1 LLLQIICKS
10 LCLGV
15 VVEVPAC
22 IERVIAAYDATSY
35 VDGDDLYVVLHTEER
50 ARTFYKLVAM
60 DYEARLE
67 GRRVVVEMDQPIEC
81 EDG

>member
-1 LLLQIICKS
+1 M
-10 LCLGV
+10 
-15 VVEVPAC
+15 EVPAC
-22 IERVIAAYDATSY
+22 IERVIAAYDAKSY
-35 VDGDDLYVVLHTEER
+35 VEGNDLCVVLDTEER

-67 GRRVVVEMDQPIEC
+67 GRRVVVEMDQPSKC